1 MSCHDHKS
9 SNFLKIQGD
18 YIIGLVAQPNA
29 GKTTLFNTL
38 TGAREYV
45 ANWPGK
51 TVEIFSGSVEHHG
64 KKLII
69 IDLPGIQSLHTL
81 SQEETLTKE
90 FILENKFDAIILLV
104 NAESLYRSLYFVL
117 QVLELTNKVVIAINK
132 FDIAEKRGVHINIAK
147 LETKLG
153 VPVVTL
159 SALKKIG
166 IGPLMDRVMD
176 VVEKKS
182 KDEHVFKINYGS
194 LEGYIEQ
201 IQKITNSR
209 GLAVRILEGDDYLLE
224 TLNEKEKEEIM
235 KIRNEISEK
244 YGFQPEELI
253 AMSRY
258 KVVEELIRDVI
269 VKVNVAEK
277 SFEEKLDKIMLNN
290 WIIGAVISL
299 SIMLSALFIAFTV
312 NTGFPLNL
320 ILRGLG
326 LVDLADLIENYSLGG
341 IISTIFS
348 IVSNTLQIL
357 MENANTPTW
366 FIDLTVNGIIAG
378 VSSVL
383 SFLPLIFMV
392 NIIMSLIEDSGFMAR
407 MAVIFN
413 RITRLVGLTGKSFF
427 PLGISLACNVPGIL
441 TTRILED
448 DKERYRVILTL
459 PFIICQARLI
469 VMIFLL
475 SAFFISPVI
484 QTGTVL
490 LLYGLSILMF
500 LLASKMVSRVTPF
513 NSQDQELILEL
524 PSYHIPSLR
533 VISWTSWERSK
544 SYITKAGKI
553 IFPASIAIWA
563 IMHIGLNGYSPN
575 PKESFGYTIGSI
587 IIKAFN
593 PIGINSWEI
602 GLALLSGIMAKE
614 IVIETLAIAFS
625 TENPIQAVKALNL
638 TIPQALSIL
647 TFIMLYTPCI
657 PTIATIYSETKSLK
671 FVLINLALQ
680 LSIALLS
687 AYAIYAFLIFLK

>member
-1 MSCHDHKS
+1 MSCHGHD
-9 SNFLKIQGD
+9 NFNFSEDQGD
-18 YIIGLVAQPNA
+18 YVVGLVAQPNA

-38 TGAREYV
+38 TGARGYV

-51 TVEIFSGSVEHHG
+51 TVEVFSGSIEHHG
-64 KKLII
+64 KKLNV

-81 SQEETLTKE
+81 SKEEALTKE
-90 FILENKFDAIILLV
+90 FILEKKFDAIILLI

-117 QVLELTNKVVIAINK
+117 QVLELTNKVVVAINK
-132 FDIAEKRGVHINIAK
+132 FDVAEKRGIHINIAK
-147 LETKLG
+147 LEAKLG
-153 VPVVTL
+153 VPVVTI

-176 VVEKKS
+176 TVEKK
-182 KDEHVFKINYGS
+182 DNDDYALKINYGS
-194 LEGYIEQ
+194 LEEYIEH
-201 IQKITNSR
+201 IQKIIKNR
-209 GLAVRILEGDDYLLE
+209 GLAVRVLEGDDYLLE
-224 TLNEKEKEEIM
+224 TLSREEKEEIA
-235 KIRNEISEK
+235 KIRSEIREK

-258 KVVEELIRDVI
+258 KVVEDLIQDVI

-277 SFEEKLDKIMLNN
+277 SFEEKIDKVILNN
-290 WIIGAVISL
+290 WAIGTIISL
-299 SIMLSALFIAFTV
+299 SIILAALFIAFTI

-320 ILRGLG
+320 IFKGLG
-326 LVDLADLIENYSLGG
+326 LLELADLIENYSLGG
-341 IISTIFS
+341 IISTVFS
-348 IVSNTLQIL
+348 IVSNMIQIF
-357 MENANTPTW
+357 MENINVPAW
-366 FIDLTVNGIIAG
+366 FIDLTVNGVIAG
-378 VSSVL
+378 VSAVL

-392 NIIMSLIEDSGFMAR
+392 NITMSLIEDSGFMAR

-413 RITRLVGLTGKSFF
+413 KVTRLAGLTGKSFF

-459 PFIICQARLI
+459 PFTICQARLI

-475 SAFFISPVI
+475 SAFFVSPLI

-490 LLYGLSILMF
+490 LLYGLSITMF
-500 LLASKMVSRVTPF
+500 LLSSKIISNVGPF
-513 NSQDQELILEL
+513 KGQEQELILEL
-524 PSYHIPSLR
+524 PPYHIPSLR

-544 SYITKAGKI
+544 HFITKAGKI
-553 IFPASIAIWA
+553 IFPASIVIWI
-563 IMHIGLNGYSPN
+563 IMHIGLNGYAAT
-575 PKESFGYTIGSI
+575 PKESFGYMIGNMI
-587 IIKAFN
+587 TKVFN

-602 GLALLSGIMAKE
+602 GLALLSGIIAKE

-625 TENPIQAVKALNL
+625 TENPLEAVRALNL

-657 PTIATIYSETKSLK
+657 ATLSAIYSETKSLK
-671 FVLINLALQ
+671 FILINLIIQ
-680 LSIALLS
+680 LSIPLISAYFIYALLT
-687 AYAIYAFLIFLK
+687 FL

>member
-1 MSCHDHKS
+1 MSCHGHD
-9 SNFLKIQGD
+9 NFNFSEDQGD
-18 YIIGLVAQPNA
+18 YVVGLVAQPNA

-38 TGAREYV
+38 TGARGYV

-51 TVEIFSGSVEHHG
+51 TVEVFSGSIEHHG
-64 KKLII
+64 KKLNV

-81 SQEETLTKE
+81 SKEEALTKE
-90 FILENKFDAIILLV
+90 FILEKKFDAIILLI

-117 QVLELTNKVVIAINK
+117 QVLELTNKVVVAINK
-132 FDIAEKRGVHINIAK
+132 FDVAEKRGIHINIAK
-147 LETKLG
+147 LEAKLG
-153 VPVVTL
+153 VPVVTI

-176 VVEKKS
+176 TVEKK
-182 KDEHVFKINYGS
+182 DNDDYALKINYGS
-194 LEGYIEQ
+194 LEEYIEH
-201 IQKITNSR
+201 IQKIIKNR
-209 GLAVRILEGDDYLLE
+209 GLAVRVLEGDDYLLE
-224 TLNEKEKEEIM
+224 TLSREEKEEIA
-235 KIRNEISEK
+235 KIRSEIREK

-258 KVVEELIRDVI
+258 KVVEDLIQDVI

-277 SFEEKLDKIMLNN
+277 SFEEKIDKVILNN
-290 WIIGAVISL
+290 WAIGTIISL
-299 SIMLSALFIAFTV
+299 SIILAALFIAFTI

-320 ILRGLG
+320 IFKGLG
-326 LVDLADLIENYSLGG
+326 LLELADLIENYSLGG
-341 IISTIFS
+341 IISTVFS
-348 IVSNTLQIL
+348 IVSNMIQIF
-357 MENANTPTW
+357 MENINVPAW
-366 FIDLTVNGIIAG
+366 FIDLTVNGVIAG
-378 VSSVL
+378 VSAVL

-392 NIIMSLIEDSGFMAR
+392 NITMSLIEDSGFMAR

-413 RITRLVGLTGKSFF
+413 KVTRLAGLTGKSFF

-459 PFIICQARLI
+459 PFTICQARLI

-475 SAFFISPVI
+475 SAFFVSPLI

-490 LLYGLSILMF
+490 LLYGLSITMF
-500 LLASKMVSRVTPF
+500 LLSSKIISNVGPF
-513 NSQDQELILEL
+513 KGQEQELILEL
-524 PSYHIPSLR
+524 PPYHIPSLR

-544 SYITKAGKI
+544 HFITKAGKI
-553 IFPASIAIWA
+553 IFPASIVIWI
-563 IMHIGLNGYSPN
+563 IMHIGLNGYAAT
-575 PKESFGYTIGSI
+575 PKESFGYMIGNMI
-587 IIKAFN
+587 TKVFN

-602 GLALLSGIMAKE
+602 GLALLSGIIAKE

-625 TENPIQAVKALNL
+625 TGNPLEAVRALNL

-657 PTIATIYSETKSLK
+657 ATLSAIYSETKSLK
-671 FVLINLALQ
+671 FILINLIIQ
-680 LSIALLS
+680 LSIPLISAYFIYALLT
-687 AYAIYAFLIFLK
+687 FL

>member
-1 MSCHDHKS
+1 MSCHGHD
-9 SNFLKIQGD
+9 NFNFSEDQGD
-18 YIIGLVAQPNA
+18 YVVGLVAQPNA

-38 TGAREYV
+38 TGARGYV

-51 TVEIFSGSVEHHG
+51 TVEVFSGSIEHHG
-64 KKLII
+64 KKLNV

-81 SQEETLTKE
+81 SKEEALTKE
-90 FILENKFDAIILLV
+90 FILEKKFDAIILLI

-117 QVLELTNKVVIAINK
+117 QVLELTNKVVVAINK
-132 FDIAEKRGVHINIAK
+132 FDVAEKRGIHINIAK
-147 LETKLG
+147 LEAKLG
-153 VPVVTL
+153 VPVVTI

-176 VVEKKS
+176 TVEKK
-182 KDEHVFKINYGS
+182 DNDDYALKINYGS
-194 LEGYIEQ
+194 LEEYIEH
-201 IQKITNSR
+201 IQKIIKNR
-209 GLAVRILEGDDYLLE
+209 GLAVRVLEGDDYLLE
-224 TLNEKEKEEIM
+224 TLSREEKEEIA
-235 KIRNEISEK
+235 KIRSEIREK

-258 KVVEELIRDVI
+258 KVVEDLIQDVI

-277 SFEEKLDKIMLNN
+277 SFEEKIDKVILNN
-290 WIIGAVISL
+290 WAIGTIISL
-299 SIMLSALFIAFTV
+299 SIILAALFIAFTI

-320 ILRGLG
+320 IFKGLG
-326 LVDLADLIENYSLGG
+326 LLELADLIENYSLGG
-341 IISTIFS
+341 IISTVFS
-348 IVSNTLQIL
+348 IVSNMIQIF
-357 MENANTPTW
+357 MENINVPAW
-366 FIDLTVNGIIAG
+366 FIDLTVNGVIAG
-378 VSSVL
+378 VSAVL

-392 NIIMSLIEDSGFMAR
+392 NITMSLIEDSGFMAR

-413 RITRLVGLTGKSFF
+413 KVTRLAGLTGKSFF

-459 PFIICQARLI
+459 PFTICQARLI

-475 SAFFISPVI
+475 SAFFVSPLI

-490 LLYGLSILMF
+490 LLYGLSITMF
-500 LLASKMVSRVTPF
+500 LLSSKIISNVGPF
-513 NSQDQELILEL
+513 KGQEQELILEL
-524 PSYHIPSLR
+524 PPYHIPSLR

-544 SYITKAGKI
+544 HFITKAGKI
-553 IFPASIAIWA
+553 IFPASIVIWI
-563 IMHIGLNGYSPN
+563 IMHIGLNGYAAT
-575 PKESFGYTIGSI
+575 PKESFGYMIGNMI
-587 IIKAFN
+587 TKVFN

-602 GLALLSGIMAKE
+602 GLALLSGIIAKE

-625 TENPIQAVKALNL
+625 TENPLEAVRALNL

-657 PTIATIYSETKSLK
+657 ATLSAIYSETKSLK
-671 FVLINLALQ
+671 FILINLITQ
-680 LSIALLS
+680 LSIPLISAYFIYALLT
-687 AYAIYAFLIFLK
+687 FL